1 MGVYIAQMSSIDAY
15 GANVNA
21 RYSLYLVWIH
31 PDLNYVV
38 FTPDLKCS
46 VNPTIEANEV
56 FEAHSSVLRLIEGP
70 SLRILNHICRRH
82 EFISSSLPI
91 KSYTQ

>member
-56 FEAHSSVLRLIEGP
+56 F
-70 SLRILNHICRRH
+70 
-82 EFISSSLPI
+82 
-91 KSYTQ
+91 